1 MSKTG
6 VSRFF
11 GVTSREAMRQVRLAL
26 GPEALIISNRRVNG
40 GVEVIAA
47 DPGAADSLAPQS
59 AAPAVTAEQSVSVQ
73 LEQQMSSLRAQL
85 SSQMETLLW
94 GDSLRE
100 HIPVFTA
107 YQRLIAMGYSASLA
121 RQLLTQL
128 PRDLDESA
136 AWRWVQQ
143 ELAARLPVM
152 SATEACL
159 NPGATIALVG
169 PTGVGKTTTLAKLTY
184 HCVQRYGAQRVALI
198 STDNYRVGAH
208 EQLKIYAKLL
218 KVPIH
223 IVQTEAE
230 FRQAVL
236 AYGPETTLLIDSV
249 GVSQRDDFVRAQ
261 ASLLASSARA
271 VQRFLVVSAASSSET
286 LDEVGRAYKTDGGR
300 PLKGCIVT
308 KLDEATIYG
317 PVVDMA
323 LRYQLP
329 IAFITH
335 GQKVPEDLILP
346 DDNRIRKTLLSP
358 QSEGLPG
365 NSSFKPTVAELATL
379 VRHPRALDPQP
390 GAEAQRANLAQ
401 QQAIV
406 ELASAS
412 QAGAH
417 IDNEQLD
424 AAVAALHEQ
433 PEWRFWTQAGA
444 AASKAMLPQLW
455 ASIVQQLP
463 FEDQRVFFF
472 HDHLKAPQ
480 SWHPNAQLVVSNAW
494 TADQLWRGPLLV
506 QQISAQQHHAFP
518 SLKAEAGAPA
528 EVFDPMLAAARSL
541 PQNTA
546 LSRWH
551 YHVFS
556 DYQPSRFLQWL
567 AAGYEVCC
575 VVPGATR
582 CRDLQAH
589 TTVAACIKQA
599 GKQPLYL
606 NASVHALLQG
616 FYGGQAIEINYAQT
630 EVFLAVRGQPAERV
644 RLYGL
649 EVYAAD
655 DGKLLEQCYAFSSV
669 HARAHTQSVLQ
680 ALLVFVLQRPL
691 KRLIQYQ
698 LEAAEASGG
707 PATEKGSWPVY
718 VQALGGVLAWRL
730 LHDPQ
735 WAPVKQLVIGLWGQ
749 EALRP
754 GRLARTL
761 KRLANFMQVLGH
773 DGPVAPI

>member
-1 MSKTG
+1 MSKAG

-47 DPGAADSLAPQS
+47 DPGAAQSFAPQPAS
-59 AAPAVTAEQSVSVQ
+59 ATAASTATAEPSISAQ

-85 SSQMETLLW
+85 SSQMDALLW
-94 GDSLRE
+94 GDTLRE
-100 HIPVFTA
+100 HIPLFTA
-107 YQRLIAMGYSASLA
+107 YQRLIALGYSAGLA

-128 PRDLDESA
+128 PRELDESA

-143 ELAARLPVM
+143 ELAARLPVI
-152 SATEACL
+152 SDTEACL
-159 NPGATIALVG
+159 SPGATIALVG

-184 HCVQRYGAQRVALI
+184 HCVQRFGAQRVALI

-223 IVQTEAE
+223 IVQNETE

-308 KLDEATIYG
+308 KLDEASIYG

-346 DDNRIRKTLLSP
+346 DDNRIRKTLLGS
-358 QSEGLPG
+358 QSEALPG

-379 VRHPRALDPQP
+379 VRHPMALDPQS
-390 GAEAQRANLAQ
+390 GAQAQPENQLQ
-401 QQAIV
+401 QQAII

-412 QAGAH
+412 RHGAH
-417 IDNEQLD
+417 IDTQQLE
-424 AAVAALHEQ
+424 AATTVLHGQ
-433 PEWRFWTQAGA
+433 LEWRFWTQASA
-444 AASKAMLPQLW
+444 AASKTMLPQLW
-455 ASIVQQLP
+455 ASVVQQLP
-463 FEDQRVFFF
+463 LEDQRVFFF

-480 SWHPNAQLVVSNAW
+480 SWHPNAQLLVSNAW
-494 TADQLWRGPLLV
+494 TAGQLWRGPLLV
-506 QQISAQQHHAFP
+506 QQITAQQHHAFP
-518 SLKAEAGAPA
+518 ALKTGEGAPTQGS
-528 EVFDPMLAAARSL
+528 DPMLSAARSL
-541 PQNTA
+541 PQSTA

-556 DYQPSRFLQWL
+556 DYQLSRFLRWL
-567 AAGYEVCC
+567 AAGYEVGCI
-575 VVPGATR
+575 VPGATR
-582 CRDLQAH
+582 CRDKQAN
-589 TTVAACIKQA
+589 TTVAACVKQA
-599 GKQPLYL
+599 ARQPLYL
-606 NASVHALLQG
+606 SASVHELLQG
-616 FYGGQAIEINYAQT
+616 FYEGQAVEINYAQT
-630 EVFLAVRGQPAERV
+630 EVFLALRGQPVERV
-644 RLYGL
+644 RLYGI
-649 EVYAAD
+649 EVYAAA
-655 DGKLLEQCYAFSSV
+655 DGKLLDQFFAFSSV
-669 HARAHTQSVLQ
+669 HERAHTQSVLQ

-698 LEAAEASGG
+698 LEAAQLSDE
-707 PATEKGSWPVY
+707 PATEKGSWALY
-718 VQALGGVLAWRL
+718 VRALGGVLAWRL

-735 WAPVKQLVIGLWGQ
+735 WAAVKQLVVSLWGA

-754 GRLARTL
+754 GSLAHTL

-773 DGPVAPI
+773 HG